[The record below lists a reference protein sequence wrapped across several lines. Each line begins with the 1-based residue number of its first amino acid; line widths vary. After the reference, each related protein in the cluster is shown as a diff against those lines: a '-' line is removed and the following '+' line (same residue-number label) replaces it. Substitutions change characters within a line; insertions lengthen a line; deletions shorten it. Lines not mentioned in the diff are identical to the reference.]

1 MPRVSH
7 GFLHRHLRGVV
18 MRAPIKITP
27 LALAERFVGQRE
39 IAGPKHNPWVS
50 AFSSTI
56 DVSAPADET
65 PWCSTFVNG
74 ICWMLGVQRSNSRA
88 ARSWLRVGTPVS
100 LDAATPGF
108 VVVVLKRGAGE
119 QPGPEVTN
127 APGHVGF
134 LYKANAE
141 TVWVLGGNQG
151 DAVTIAPFR
160 RERVI
165 GVVEL

>member
-1 MPRVSH
+1 
-7 GFLHRHLRGVV
+7 
-18 MRAPIKITP
+18 MRAPLTITP

-39 IAGPKHNPWVS
+39 IPGPVDNPWVV

-56 DVSAPADET
+56 DGSAPDDET

-74 ICWMLGVQRSNSRA
+74 ICWMLGLPRSNSRA
-88 ARSWLRVGTPVS
+88 ARSWLKVGRPVT
-100 LDAATPGF
+100 LAAAVPDFT
-108 VVVVLKRGAGE
+108 VVILQRGAGK
-119 QPGPEVTN
+119 QPGPEVLN

-134 LYKANAE
+134 LVRKSGD
-141 TVWVLGGNQG
+141 TIWLLGGNQG

-160 RERVI
+160 AERVL